1 MESFL
6 ENLDMTNLRSIIEE
20 DSDYGDENEKA
31 SNKGAAANMSLSVS
45 SVQHSQSA
53 ISNIRSAQGK

>member
-6 ENLDMTNLRSIIEE
+6 ENLDMNNLRTIIEE

-45 SVQHSQSA
+45 SVQHS
-53 ISNIRSAQGK
+53 